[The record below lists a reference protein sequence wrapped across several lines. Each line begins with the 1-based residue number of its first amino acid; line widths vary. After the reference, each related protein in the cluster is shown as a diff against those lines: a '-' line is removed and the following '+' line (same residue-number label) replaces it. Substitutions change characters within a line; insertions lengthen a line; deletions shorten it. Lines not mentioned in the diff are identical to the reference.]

1 MAKNLDLSNRINQN
15 YSLLSKKE
23 KQVATF
29 ILEHKHDIA
38 SWNIKDLSRLT
49 ATSNATISRFCA
61 KLNYRNFSEFKSF
74 VIQELGGTPAPL
86 QVPVKIASYYTQLI
100 HSASQLIET
109 KQINDF
115 VEAIHLSNKI
125 LICGVGNSGLSAME
139 LKYRLVR
146 MGLIVDVVTDPH
158 MMLMDA
164 ILLKKY
170 DLMIAI
176 SNHGKTQAIIDAC
189 TIAKKE
195 QATVFVITNQN
206 HTPLTNIADQVLFAS
221 GRTAIP
227 DDQFIN
233 SQLPIHFI
241 LDVLCYELLENKSYK
256 QNRKKTLSAL
266 DSHIK

>member
-1 MAKNLDLSNRINQN
+1 MTNNLDLSNRINQN
-15 YSLLSKKE
+15 YPLLSKKE
-23 KQVATF
+23 KHVAAF
-29 ILEHKHDIA
+29 ILENKNDVE

-49 ATSNATISRFCA
+49 ETSNATISRFCA
-61 KLNYRNFSEFKSF
+61 KLHYRNFSEFKTF
-74 VIQELGGTPAPL
+74 VSQELGENPVPL

-100 HSASQLIET
+100 NSASQLIET
-109 KQINDF
+109 QQITDF

-164 ILLKKY
+164 VLLKKY

-176 SNHGKTQAIIDAC
+176 SNYGQTQAVIDAC

-195 QATVFVITNQN
+195 HATVFVITNQN

-221 GRTAIP
+221 GRTSIP

-241 LDVLCYELLENKSYK
+241 LDVLCYVLLENKSYK
-256 QNRKKTLSAL
+256 NNRKKTISAL
-266 DSHIK
+266 DLH

>member
-1 MAKNLDLSNRINQN
+1 M
-15 YSLLSKKE
+15 
-23 KQVATF
+23 
-29 ILEHKHDIA
+29 
-38 SWNIKDLSRLT
+38 
-49 ATSNATISRFCA
+49 
-61 KLNYRNFSEFKSF
+61 
-74 VIQELGGTPAPL
+74 

-164 ILLKKY
+164 VLLKKY

-176 SNHGKTQAIIDAC
+176 SNYGQTQAVIDAC
-189 TIAKKE
+189 TIAKKR
-195 QATVFVITNQN
+195 TR
-206 HTPLTNIADQVLFAS
+206 LFLS
-221 GRTAIP
+221 
-227 DDQFIN
+227 
-233 SQLPIHFI
+233 LPIKITH
-241 LDVLCYELLENKSYK
+241 L
-256 QNRKKTLSAL
+256 
-266 DSHIK
+266 